1 MANKDWTLEYVG
13 EDLGVSRR
21 TLIESYKKDPAQI
34 RFIRKIGKKYVVL
47 NEAYD
52 NWKKGLI

>member
-1 MANKDWTLEYVG
+1 MSNKAWTLEFVG
-13 EDLGVSRR
+13 EDLGVSSR
-21 TLIESYKKDPAQI
+21 TLIESYKKDPAQY